1 MVDDNKNLSS
11 VYGAEDSQA
20 TRSAYE
26 GWADG
31 YDAENL
37 GNGYRVPGIGT
48 AMVARH
54 VMRDAGPI
62 YDAACGTGIIGG
74 MLELLGYENIVGSD
88 LSPAML
94 AFAGTPKPYA
104 RVYEHDLCDPLPEL
118 DNSYASVTCFG
129 SLGPGHAPPHCL
141 DEFVRITKPGGFVI
155 FNTRAET
162 YPQQELKGKVEELTD
177 SGSWEL
183 VDRSP
188 VFRSYYFIEP
198 DVTSQVYVFRV
209 V

>member
-1 MVDDNKNLSS
+1 MVDDNENLSN
-11 VYGAEDSQA
+11 VYGAEDSEA

-48 AMVARH
+48 AMIARH
-54 VMRDAGPI
+54 VTKDAGPI

-74 MLELLGYENIVGSD
+74 MLELLGYMSIIGSD

-94 AFAGTPKPYA
+94 KFAGSPKPYS
-104 RVYEHDLCDPLPEL
+104 RVYEHDLGEPLPEE
-118 DNSYASVTCFG
+118 DNSYAAVTCFG
-129 SLGPGHAPPHCL
+129 SLGPGHAPARCM
-141 DEFVRITKPGGFVI
+141 DEFVRIAKPGGYII

-162 YPQQELKGKVEELTD
+162 YPEQELKK
-177 SGSWEL
+177 S
-183 VDRSP
+183 
-188 VFRSYYFIEP
+188 
-198 DVTSQVYVFRV
+198 
-209 V
+209 